1 MAQPINNHYML
12 TNGGSPQQATSY
24 VIFSID
30 LVPDS
35 LSGQGLH
42 YLVWYQKSQMVWLA
56 AGCDQI
62 QPDQIIGKFCLTRPD
77 VAR

>member
-12 TNGGSPQQATSY
+12 TNGGSPKQATSY
-24 VIFSID
+24 VVFSID

-35 LSGQGLH
+35 YLARAYIIWSGTR
-42 YLVWYQKSQMVWLA
+42 KARWLT
-56 AGCDQI
+56 AGCDHI

-77 VAR
+77 AAR